1 MTATYNNNC
10 QKSTA
15 DIGIDINLPQL
26 TKGLLYIN
34 NLILGRSNSQQ
45 HGREI
50 SKIFTFN
57 YA

>member
-10 QKSTA
+10 QNLSTA

-34 NLILGRSNSQQ
+34 NLILGRSNKSATWK
-45 HGREI
+45 G
-50 SKIFTFN
+50 K
-57 YA
+57 